1 MPDNETTGFK
11 SARPTIV
18 VGGQEDHPLSG
29 GLLALEIVEN
39 TNGLYRC
46 EARFGNWGEKNST
59 TDFLYFDRR
68 TLDFGKDFEIRL
80 KSDAIFKGKIMGLEA
95 IFPEGQAPEIS
106 VLAEDRFQDLRMT
119 RRTRT
124 FVDVSDAD
132 VVNQIATDHG
142 LEPSVD
148 LSGPT
153 YKVLAQVNQS
163 DLAFIRER
171 ARSIDAEVWMDGN
184 KLNARSHSGRN
195 GESLQMT
202 YGNELRGFTVLAD
215 LAMQRTSVAVNGWD
229 ISSKSALQFE
239 ATDAVISG
247 ELNGDT
253 SGVSILQSALGQR
266 KEALAHTVPLNN
278 QEAQFEAEAFF
289 KMSARRFVVG
299 RGVADTNASLRAG
312 SQLDLQGLGPL
323 FKGKYY
329 VVEVKHIFDGAK
341 GLRTVFRSERVGI
354 GS

>member
-1 MPDNETTGFK
+1 MAEETTGLK
-11 SARPTIV
+11 EARPTVV
-18 VGGQEDHPLSG
+18 VGNEVNGALGG
-29 GLLALEIVEN
+29 GLLTLMIVEN

-46 EARFGNWGEKNST
+46 EAKFGNWGEKNGT

-68 TLDFGKDFEIRL
+68 ALDFGKDFEIRL
-80 KSDAIFKGKIMGLEA
+80 GPDTIFKGKIMALEA
-95 IFPEGQAPEIS
+95 IFPEGQSAEIS

-124 FVDVSDAD
+124 FSDVSDAD
-132 VVNQIATDHG
+132 VIKQIATDHG
-142 LEPSVD
+142 LTPEVD
-148 LSGPT
+148 VPGPT

-163 DLAFIRER
+163 DLAFIRDR
-171 ARSIDAEVWMDGN
+171 ARSIDAEVWMRGSTLHA
-184 KLNARSHSGRN
+184 KTHTGRN
-195 GESLQMT
+195 GDNLQMT
-202 YGNELRGFTVLAD
+202 YGNQLREFTVLAD
-215 LAMQRTSVAVNGWD
+215 LAMQRTSVAVNGWNV
-229 ISSKSALQFE
+229 SSKSALQFE
-239 ATDAVISG
+239 ATDSVIGS

-266 KEALAHTVPLNN
+266 KEALAHTVPLND

-299 RGVADTNASLRAG
+299 SGVADTNKSLRAG

-323 FKGKYY
+323 FNGKYY
-329 VVEVKHIFDGAK
+329 VAEVKHLFDSTK
-341 GLRTVFRSERVGI
+341 GLRTEFRSERVGI